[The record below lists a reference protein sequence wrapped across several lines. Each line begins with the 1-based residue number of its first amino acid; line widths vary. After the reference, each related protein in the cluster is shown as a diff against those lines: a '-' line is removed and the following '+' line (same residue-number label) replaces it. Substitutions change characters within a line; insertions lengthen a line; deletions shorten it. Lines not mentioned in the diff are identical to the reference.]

1 MQGAYV
7 QAILF
12 VLGLAVSSAA
22 FIGIVFALNAILS
35 PKNPGFEKG
44 TPFECG
50 MEQAGE
56 PWVAPRL
63 RFSTIA
69 MIFVLFDAEAVLL
82 FAVAAS
88 LRGNPLAALEVGV
101 FVLFLA
107 FGLVYAWR
115 KGALEWR
122 S

>member
-1 MQGAYV
+1 MQGAYT

-12 VLGLAVSSAA
+12 VLGLGVSAAA
-22 FIGIVFALNAILS
+22 FIGVVFVANALLS
-35 PKNPGFEKG
+35 PRNPGFEKG

-56 PWVAPRL
+56 PWSPPRL

-69 MIFVLFDAEAVLL
+69 MLFVLFDAEAVLL
-82 FAVAAS
+82 FAVAAA
-88 LRGNPLAALEVGV
+88 LRGNPIGALEVGI
-101 FVLFLA
+101 FVLFLG
-107 FGLVYAWR
+107 FGLLYAWR